1 MTLEASP
8 EVSLSRADILG
19 TMDRISKERRGK
31 TARQIFRDYSA
42 GRLESPGEVIE
53 VIALARLLDD
63 DDPFFYD
70 GH

>member
-1 MTLEASP
+1 
-8 EVSLSRADILG
+8 
-19 TMDRISKERRGK
+19 MDRISKERRGK